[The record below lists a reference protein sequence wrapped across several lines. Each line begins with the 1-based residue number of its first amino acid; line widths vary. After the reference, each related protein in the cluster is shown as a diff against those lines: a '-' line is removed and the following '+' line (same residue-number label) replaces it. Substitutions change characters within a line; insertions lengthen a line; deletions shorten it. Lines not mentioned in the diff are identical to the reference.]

1 MGTITTVNFRND
13 TLFAV
18 ERDDG
23 VFVAIKPI
31 CDSLGIDWKA
41 QRNRIDR
48 TAVLAKGRVITTLP
62 SVGGPQE
69 TVCLR
74 LDLINGWLFGIDA
87 SRVRAESQDLV
98 AAYQE
103 ECHAVLFR
111 HFYGRSMDQ
120 RVSGAPAEH
129 VGEPRSDEPMNIRR
143 QLVAEAR
150 QTHSV
155 QAARELWFKLGLPT
169 VPAMY
174 ADPRQSDFFT
184 YTAIRRDATD
194 AGEEEKAA

>member
-13 TLFAV
+13 TLFAS
-18 ERDDG
+18 EQDDG
-23 VFVAIKPI
+23 VWVAVTPI
-31 CDSLGIDWKA
+31 CDSLGIAPQK
-41 QRNRIDR
+41 QRERIARDPILSEGA
-48 TAVLAKGRVITTLP
+48 TMMVFP
-62 SVGGPQE
+62 SPGGAQE
-69 TVCLR
+69 TLCIR
-74 LDLINGWLFGIDA
+74 LDLVNGWLFTIDE
-87 SRVRAESQDLV
+87 SRVRGEETRQRVL
-98 AAYQE
+98 AYKR
-103 ECHAVLFR
+103 ECYAVLHR
-111 HFYGRSMDQ
+111 HFYGRTSDQ
-120 RVSGAPAEH
+120 RAAGLSDMT
-129 VGEPRSDEPMNIRR
+129 GEPRTDEPMNIRR

-194 AGEEEKAA
+194 AAEEKAA